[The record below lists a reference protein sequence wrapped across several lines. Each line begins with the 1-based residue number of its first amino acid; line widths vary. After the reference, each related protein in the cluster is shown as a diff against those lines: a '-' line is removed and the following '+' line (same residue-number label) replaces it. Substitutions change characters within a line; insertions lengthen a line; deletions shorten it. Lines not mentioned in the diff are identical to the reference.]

1 MKTPFVDMNLVRL
14 SAQQG
19 ALNLDNEFILIDN
32 LQSDSPTHDPTEL
45 FVNHPV
51 KLACHIITFCLS
63 GTLRF
68 RINLRY
74 FELKPNDILICQ
86 EGIIGEFIGMDPGTR
101 IAVIGAT
108 HAFHTI
114 PNNFD
119 RAISLQRQLHVHP
132 LCHLKPSVI
141 DECMTIYGL
150 MRNKIAETDNLFR
163 RGSLL
168 GYGQVLMYTIFNYC
182 LLDDRAIDKPKEMAS
197 RQYELY
203 ARFFREVQKH
213 YTQERSI
220 AYYANL
226 LCVTP
231 KYLSQVVR
239 RVSGRLAGEWISD
252 YVILEAKALLKSR
265 EYTIQQISNMLNF
278 ANQSF
283 FGKYFKDKVGCSPS
297 AYQNAE

>member
-1 MKTPFVDMNLVRL
+1 MNLVRL

-108 HAFHTI
+108 HAFYTI

-119 RAISLQRQLHVHP
+119 CAISLQRQLHVHP

-182 LLDDRAIDKPKEMAS
+182 LLDDRAIVKPKEPP
-197 RQYELY
+197 
-203 ARFFREVQKH
+203 
-213 YTQERSI
+213 I
-220 AYYANL
+220 
-226 LCVTP
+226 
-231 KYLSQVVR
+231 
-239 RVSGRLAGEWISD
+239 
-252 YVILEAKALLKSR
+252 
-265 EYTIQQISNMLNF
+265 
-278 ANQSF
+278 
-283 FGKYFKDKVGCSPS
+283 
-297 AYQNAE
+297 